1 MSNQGLNI
9 KELADLER
17 SLGLDDLLIKGIPI
31 WRIIRFRIRSKFA
44 RKIGRPS
51 KTKKTKLALSTILQN
66 FVDSYR
72 QFKRLKHQQ
81 TEIENIVFAFPR
93 LYKIRDSYVDKFTDP
108 LIELSDL
115 KRSYIIFQ
123 RYHSGQ
129 HHEPRIHQDKT
140 IKMDYIELSSL
151 LCAIITLPLFALKHW
166 STLRKLF
173 HALSCIDPIGIKEH
187 IIHTLQI
194 SSFFIQVKQYRKIFS
209 LHETKRIFIVDRAI
223 FFAPSV
229 AIKSLDG
236 EVFELQHGITMGD
249 TILYTGDY
257 RKEIDP
263 DYFLTFGSI
272 WTGPQFGIPE
282 KRIKCIG
289 WGYREMLQINQ
300 STSVLDKTILVIS
313 TPQIT
318 KEIVELTAQWARWW
332 DHLQFHIRLHPQEE
346 LSSQQEELLG
356 QYQNI
361 QISDTKIDSFIALQ
375 SYSHVVGDISSVLFE
390 ALSMG
395 KLVGKLNFGIFASR
409 STPSQ
414 YYEDFSIINTPK
426 DLLSF
431 AEQKNLNHHSDKFY
445 TDFDAA
451 YFNHQILDK

>member
-1 MSNQGLNI
+1 
-9 KELADLER
+9 
-17 SLGLDDLLIKGIPI
+17 
-31 WRIIRFRIRSKFA
+31 
-44 RKIGRPS
+44 
-51 KTKKTKLALSTILQN
+51 
-66 FVDSYR
+66 
-72 QFKRLKHQQ
+72 
-81 TEIENIVFAFPR
+81 
-93 LYKIRDSYVDKFTDP
+93 
-108 LIELSDL
+108 
-115 KRSYIIFQ
+115 
-123 RYHSGQ
+123 
-129 HHEPRIHQDKT
+129 
-140 IKMDYIELSSL
+140 
-151 LCAIITLPLFALKHW
+151 
-166 STLRKLF
+166 
-173 HALSCIDPIGIKEH
+173 
-187 IIHTLQI
+187 
-194 SSFFIQVKQYRKIFS
+194 
-209 LHETKRIFIVDRAI
+209 
-223 FFAPSV
+223 
-229 AIKSLDG
+229 
-236 EVFELQHGITMGD
+236 MGD

-318 KEIVELTAQWARWW
+318 KEIVELTAQWAQWW
-332 DHLQFHIRLHPQEE
+332 DHLQFHLRLHPQEE
-346 LSSQQEELLG
+346 LSPQQEELLG